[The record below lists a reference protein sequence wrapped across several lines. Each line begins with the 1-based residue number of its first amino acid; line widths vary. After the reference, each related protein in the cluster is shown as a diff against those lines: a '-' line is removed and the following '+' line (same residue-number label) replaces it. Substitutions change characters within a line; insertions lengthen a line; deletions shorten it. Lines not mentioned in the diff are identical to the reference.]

1 MSLPTLDEFLTW
13 AHPQNSYVDHP
24 GFDDLYVRSNKV
36 YVRFDGGGW
45 FCEPVLQIANVT
57 ATEPGNGEFTRLVD
71 HIIGLGRAIYVENVH
86 NPRFRRKL
94 TEMGFIIV
102 NEAYCPDFV
111 SDSFGTEDIG
121 ARNYLFNHD
130 GKLHDPI

>member
-1 MSLPTLDEFLTW
+1 VSLPTLDEFLTW
-13 AHPQNSYVDHP
+13 KHPTNSYVDYP
-24 GFDDLYVRSNKV
+24 GFCDLYVRSNKV

-57 ATEPGNGEFTRLVD
+57 ATEPGNGAFTRLVD

-94 TEMGFIIV
+94 TEMGFMVVNDVHVSEMII
-102 NEAYCPDFV
+102 
-111 SDSFGTEDIG
+111 DSFGTDDISG
-121 ARNYLFNHD
+121 RNYLFNFED
-130 GKLHDPI
+130 RLHTV